1 MAQSSTNRDRPRSP
15 QDTAAE
21 ALEDVQRPSLEPFHD
36 ADVQRLL
43 YGTDPAPGIV
53 AAEFRPPNRVL
64 LYQRDP
70 ESGETAVIERQFR
83 PWLVASDN
91 ARWQGFRPAPV
102 STPLAGEHPLGT
114 LVEFE
119 TWEQYRR
126 AMNLVPDRSPDVYA
140 TNAPVSQFLMASGVT
155 LFKEMA
161 FTDLRR
167 MQLDIETLGLD
178 PGVDDAEIIMVAI
191 KQGDH
196 EDLLMLETTEADLIA
211 RFVEVFTR
219 LDPDVIE
226 GHNLFNFDLPY
237 IIERARRH
245 NVPLPLGRDGSLIA
259 TSDSTQR
266 FRVGP
271 TSIPY
276 TMAHIH
282 GRHIVDTYQQIQRY
296 DAIGKLSS
304 YGLKNV
310 IRDLGLEREDR
321 VHVQGAAIA
330 EMWRSG
336 VRDRARLA
344 DYALDD
350 VRDVDV
356 LARIAVPTEF
366 YQTQIL
372 PMTFQRTT
380 ITGTGRKI
388 DDLMVRAYLSA
399 GHSLPKAQSPRP
411 YPGGFVEL
419 VESGVFGPVVKCDV
433 ESLYPSIMLAEQITS
448 ASDTLRAFPLLL
460 RDLTHRRLDAKQ
472 RVRTSRGSERA
483 LWDGLQASFKV
494 LINSFYGYLG
504 FGGGL
509 FNDFDAAEQVTLE
522 GQRLIQRVVAELRES
537 GALPIEV
544 DTDGVYFTP
553 PAHIATEDDEERF
566 VAEIGAR
573 ALPQGIRLAHDGR
586 YARMLSL
593 KIKTY
598 ALLDYDGSLTLKG
611 SALRSRK
618 MERVFLRFI
627 DQAARGFLSD
637 QRDEV
642 REVYFRIAE
651 ALLAHE
657 VEPSDISQWTMV
669 NARTLESQPRLNA
682 LLRANPGRWRAG
694 ERVEIYERQDG
705 SFGFIEDYARDENT
719 RTLLRK
725 LHDTAIRFE
734 DAFPSKAEF
743 DAFFP
748 LITPRTSLEAARE
761 AEVVEQLG
769 LFD

>member
-1 MAQSSTNRDRPRSP
+1 MAHLFHDIPHPP
-15 QDTAAE
+15 QDTAMRHHR
-21 ALEDVQRPSLEPFHD
+21 DDRHHDDPFD
-36 ADVQRLL
+36 DGDIQALL
-43 YGTDPAPGIV
+43 YGVDPTPGIV

-70 ESGETAVIERQFR
+70 ETGETRVIERQFR
-83 PWLVASDN
+83 PWLIATD
-91 ARWQGFRPAPV
+91 ATRWEGFRPGPV
-102 STPLAGEHPLGT
+102 VSQLSGNHPLNI

-126 AMNLVPDRSPDVYA
+126 AIQLMPERSQEVYF
-140 TNAPVSQFLMASGVT
+140 TNAPISQFLLASGVT

-178 PGVDDAEIIMVAI
+178 PTVDAAAIIMVAI
-191 KQGDH
+191 RQGTH
-196 EDLLMLETTEADLIA
+196 EELLMLDTSEADLIE

-226 GHNLFNFDLPY
+226 GHNLFNFDIPY
-237 IIERARRH
+237 IIERAHRH
-245 NVPLPLGRDGSLIA
+245 GVPLPLGRDGSVIA
-259 TSDSTQR
+259 TSDSVQR

-276 TMAHIH
+276 TLAHLH
-282 GRHIVDTYQQIQRY
+282 GRHIVDTYQQIQRF
-296 DAIGKLSS
+296 DAIGRLPS

-321 VHVQGAAIA
+321 VHVQGEAIA
-330 EMWRSG
+330 DMWRSG
-336 VRDRARLA
+336 LRDRERLA
-344 DYALDD
+344 DYAMDD

-388 DDLMVRAYLSA
+388 DDLMVRAYLAA
-399 GHSLPKAQSPRP
+399 GHSLPKAQTPRA

-419 VESGVFGPVVKCDV
+419 VESGVFGPIVKGDV

-448 ASDTLRAFPLLL
+448 VSDSLRAFPLLL
-460 RDLTHRRLDAKQ
+460 RDLTQRRLDAKQ
-472 RVRTSRGSERA
+472 RMRTTTGSERA
-483 LWDGLQASFKV
+483 LWDGLQSSFKV

-509 FNDFDAAEQVTLE
+509 FNDFDAAEKVTLE
-522 GQRLIQRVVAELRES
+522 GQRLIQRVVAELKS
-537 GALPIEV
+537 AGARPIEV

-553 PAHIATEDDEERF
+553 PPGVETEDDEERF
-566 VAEIGAR
+566 VGAIGSH
-573 ALPQGIRLAHDGR
+573 ALPASIRLAHDGR

-598 ALLDYDGSLTLKG
+598 ALLDYDGALTLKG

-618 MERVFLRFI
+618 MERIFQRFI
-627 DQAARGFLSD
+627 DQAARGLLSD
-637 QRDEV
+637 QRDAV
-642 REVYFRIAE
+642 REEYFRIAE
-651 ALLAHE
+651 ALLTHE
-657 VEPSDISQWTMV
+657 VPPSDISQWTMV
-669 NARTLESQPRLNA
+669 NARTLESQPRLHT
-682 LLRANPGRWRAG
+682 LLRAHPGRWRAG

-705 SFGFIEDYARDENT
+705 SFGFVEDYAQDENT

-734 DAFPSKAEF
+734 DAFSSSAEF
-743 DAFFP
+743 EAFFP
-748 LITPRTSLEAARE
+748 LITPRTRLDVARE
-761 AEVVEQLG
+761 MKAVEQLG
-769 LFD
+769 LF

>member
-1 MAQSSTNRDRPRSP
+1 MDHVSQDLTQRQ
-15 QDTAAE
+15 QDTALDNVA
-21 ALEDVQRPSLEPFHD
+21 RSPFGE
-36 ADVQRLL
+36 ADVQALL
-43 YGTDPAPGIV
+43 YGMDPTEGIV
-53 AAEFRPPNRVL
+53 AIEFRPPNRVR
-64 LYQRDP
+64 LYQRDLD
-70 ESGETAVIERQFR
+70 SGETRTVERQFR
-83 PWLVASDN
+83 PWLIATDP
-91 ARWQGFRPAPV
+91 ARWEGFRPTPV
-102 STPLAGEHPLGT
+102 VTALAGSHPLGA

-119 TWEQYRR
+119 TWDQYRR
-126 AMNLVPDRSPDVYA
+126 AIQLMPERSQDVYS
-140 TNAPVSQFLMASGVT
+140 TNAPVSQFLMASGIT
-155 LFKEMA
+155 LFKGMA

-167 MQLDIETLGLD
+167 MQFDIETLGLD
-178 PGVDDAEIIMVAI
+178 PSVDDAQIIMVAI
-191 KQGDH
+191 KQGEH
-196 EDLLMLETTEADLIA
+196 EELLMLETTEAELIE
-211 RFVEVFTR
+211 RFVEVFRR

-226 GHNLFNFDLPY
+226 GHNLFNFDIPY

-245 NVPLPLGRDGSLIA
+245 NVSLPLGRDGSLIT
-259 TSDSTQR
+259 TSTSTQR

-276 TMAHIH
+276 TMAHVH
-282 GRHIVDTYQQIQRY
+282 GRHIVDTYQQIQRF
-296 DAIGKLSS
+296 DAIGRLPS

-310 IRDLGLEREDR
+310 IRDLGLERDDR

-330 EMWRSG
+330 DMWRSG
-336 VRDRARLA
+336 VRTRERLA
-344 DYALDD
+344 DYAMDD

-372 PMTFQRTT
+372 PMSFQRTT

-399 GHSLPKAQSPRP
+399 GHSLPKAKSPRA

-419 VESGVFGPVVKCDV
+419 VESGVFGPIVKCDV

-448 ASDTLRAFPLLL
+448 DADTLRAFPLLL
-460 RDLTHRRLDAKQ
+460 RDLTQRRLDAKH
-472 RVRTSRGSERA
+472 RVRTSTGAERA

-522 GQRLIQRVVAELRES
+522 GQRLIQRVVAELRAS

-553 PAHIATEDDEERF
+553 PAGVTNEDEEEQF

-573 ALPQGIRLAHDGR
+573 ALPAGIRLAHDGR

-618 MERVFLRFI
+618 MERIFLRFI
-627 DQAARGFLSD
+627 DRAARGFLSD
-637 QRDEV
+637 ERDAV
-642 REVYFRIAE
+642 REEYFRIAE
-651 ALLAHE
+651 ALRAHE
-657 VEPSDISQWTMV
+657 IEPTDISQWTMV

-682 LLRANPGRWRAG
+682 LLRAHPGRWRAG

-705 SFGFIEDYARDENT
+705 SFAFIEDYARDENT

-734 DAFPSKAEF
+734 DAFSSKAEF
-743 DAFFP
+743 AACFP
-748 LITPRTSLEAARE
+748 AITPHTSLEAARE

-769 LFD
+769 LF

>member
-1 MAQSSTNRDRPRSP
+1 MSRSPSDRSPSP
-15 QDTAAE
+15 QDTAPG
-21 ALEDVQRPSLEPFHD
+21 QRAFGE
-36 ADVQRLL
+36 ADVQALL
-43 YGTDPAPGIV
+43 YGVDPTPGIV
-53 AAEFRPPNRVL
+53 AAEFRPPNRVI
-64 LYQRDP
+64 LYQRDLDTGTTRP
-70 ESGETAVIERQFR
+70 IERQFR
-83 PWLVASDN
+83 PWLIATDAS
-91 ARWQGFRPAPV
+91 RWDGFRPGPV
-102 STPLAGEHPLGT
+102 VSRLAGPHPLRM

-119 TWEQYRR
+119 TWDQYRR
-126 AMNLVPDRSPDVYA
+126 AIQLVPERSQDVYS
-140 TNAPVSQFLMASGVT
+140 TNAPVSQFLMASGLT
-155 LFKEMA
+155 LFKDMA

-167 MQLDIETLGLD
+167 MQLDLETLSLD
-178 PGVDDAEIIMVAI
+178 PTADDAEIIMIAI

-196 EDLLMLETTEADLIA
+196 EELLMLETTEADLLE
-211 RFVEVFTR
+211 RFVEVFR
-219 LDPDVIE
+219 WLDPDVIE
-226 GHNLFNFDLPY
+226 GHNLFNFDVPY
-237 IIERARRH
+237 ILERARR
-245 NVPLPLGRDGSLIA
+245 NDVPLPLGRDGSFVT
-259 TSDSTQR
+259 TSTTTQR

-276 TMAHIH
+276 SLAHIH
-282 GRHIVDTYQQIQRY
+282 GRHIVDTYQQIQRF
-296 DAIGKLSS
+296 DAVGKLSS

-330 EMWRSG
+330 DMWRSG
-336 VRDRARLA
+336 ERDRAKLA

-366 YQTQIL
+366 YQSQIL

-399 GHSLPKAQSPRP
+399 GHSLPKAQSPRA

-419 VESGVFGPVVKCDV
+419 VESGVFGPIVKCDV

-448 ASDTLRAFPLLL
+448 ASDILRAFPLLL
-460 RDLTHRRLDAKQ
+460 RDLTRRRLEAKQ
-472 RVRTSRGSERA
+472 RVRTSTGAERA
-483 LWDGLQASFKV
+483 LQDGLQASFKV

-522 GQRLIQRVVAELRES
+522 GQRLIQRVVAELRAS

-553 PAHIATEDDEERF
+553 PAGIATEEDEERF

-573 ALPQGIRLAHDGR
+573 ALPPGIRLAHDGR

-618 MERVFLRFI
+618 MERIFLRFI

-637 QRDEV
+637 ERDQV
-642 REVYFRIAE
+642 REEYFRIAE

-657 VEPSDISQWTMV
+657 ISPSDVSQWTMV

-682 LLRANPGRWRAG
+682 LLRAHPGRWRAG

-705 SFGFIEDYARDENT
+705 SFGFIEDYAQDENT

-734 DAFPSKAEF
+734 DAFASKAEF

-748 LITPRTSLEAARE
+748 LITPRTSLEVARE

>member
-1 MAQSSTNRDRPRSP
+1 MPANPDQHDDAAQH
-15 QDTAAE
+15 TASDLSVA
-21 ALEDVQRPSLEPFHD
+21 APAPFGEDDIQT
-36 ADVQRLL
+36 LL
-43 YGTDPAPGIV
+43 YGRDTTPGIV
-53 AAEFRPPNRVL
+53 AIEFRPPNRVIIF
-64 LYQRDP
+64 QRDLQTGATRRY
-70 ESGETAVIERQFR
+70 EEQFR
-83 PWLVASDN
+83 PWLIATDAS
-91 ARWQGFRPAPV
+91 RWEGFRPAPRI
-102 STPLAGEHPLGT
+102 TQLGGGLPLGT
-114 LVEFE
+114 LVEFDS
-119 TWEQYRR
+119 WDQYRR
-126 AMNLVPDRSPDVYA
+126 AIQMLPERTQEVYFS
-140 TNAPVSQFLMASGVT
+140 NAPASQILLASGKT

-178 PGVDDAEIIMVAI
+178 PMVDEAEIIMFAI
-191 KQGDH
+191 KQG
-196 EDLLMLETTEADLIA
+196 EEELLLMQESSEAELIS
-211 RFVEVFTR
+211 RFVREFQR

-226 GHNLFNFDLPY
+226 GHNLFNFDIPY
-237 IIERARRH
+237 IIERARR
-245 NVPLPLGRDGSLIA
+245 NGVPLPLGRDGSSIT
-259 TSDSTQR
+259 TSESTQR

-276 TMAHIH
+276 SLAHLH

-296 DAIGKLSS
+296 DAIGKLPS

-310 IRDLGLEREDR
+310 MRDLGLEREDR
-321 VHVQGAAIA
+321 VHVKGAEIA
-330 EMWRSG
+330 DLWRSG

-350 VRDVDV
+350 VRDVEV

-372 PMTFQRTT
+372 PMTFQRST

-388 DDLMVRAYLSA
+388 DDLMVRAYLAA
-399 GHSLPKAQSPRP
+399 GHSLPKAKSPRA

-433 ESLYPSIMLAEQITS
+433 ESLYPSIMLADQIT
-448 ASDTLRAFPLLL
+448 ATSDTLRAFPLLL
-460 RDLTHRRLDAKQ
+460 RELTQRRLDAKQ
-472 RVRTSRGSERA
+472 RVRTSAGAERA

-509 FNDFDAAEQVTLE
+509 FNDFDAAEQVTLV
-522 GQRLIQRVVAELRES
+522 GQRLIQQVVGELRSS

-553 PAHIATEDDEERF
+553 PSTVATLDEEEAF
-566 VAEIGAR
+566 IAEIGAR
-573 ALPQGIRLAHDGR
+573 ALPPGIRLAHDGR
-586 YARMLSL
+586 YQRMLSL

-611 SALRSRK
+611 SSLRNRK
-618 MERVFLRFI
+618 MERLFLRFI
-627 DQAARGFLSD
+627 DRAARGFLND
-637 QRDEV
+637 ERDAVRDE
-642 REVYFRIAE
+642 YFRIAE
-651 ALLAHE
+651 SLLAHDIS
-657 VEPSDISQWTMV
+657 PSDISQWTMV
-669 NARTLESQPRLNA
+669 NARTLESQPRLHT
-682 LLRANPGRWRAG
+682 LLRAHPGRWRTG

-705 SFGFIEDYARDENT
+705 SFGFLADYAQDENT
-719 RTLLRK
+719 QILLRK
-725 LHDTAIRFE
+725 LHDAAVRFE
-734 DAFPSKAEF
+734 DAFRSPAEF

-748 LITPRTSLEAARE
+748 LITLRTSIEVAKE

-769 LFD
+769 LFG

>member
-1 MAQSSTNRDRPRSP
+1 DRSHSP
-15 QDTAAE
+15 QDTAPDYRVFGE
-21 ALEDVQRPSLEPFHD
+21 
-36 ADVQRLL
+36 ADVQTLL
-43 YGTDPAPGIV
+43 YGVDPTPGIV
-53 AAEFRPPNRVL
+53 AAEFRPPNRVI
-64 LYQRDP
+64 LYQRDL
-70 ESGETAVIERQFR
+70 ESGATRPIERQFR
-83 PWLVASDN
+83 PWLIATD
-91 ARWQGFRPAPV
+91 ATRWEGFRPGPV
-102 STPLAGEHPLGT
+102 VSRLAGPHPLQM

-119 TWEQYRR
+119 TWDQYRR
-126 AMNLVPDRSPDVYA
+126 AVQLVPDRSPEVYF
-140 TNAPVSQFLMASGVT
+140 TNAPISQFLMASGVT
-155 LFKEMA
+155 LFKDMA

-167 MQLDIETLGLD
+167 MQLDIETLSLD
-178 PGVDDAEIIMVAI
+178 PTTDDADIIMFAI
-191 KQGDH
+191 RQGDD
-196 EDLLMLETTEADLIA
+196 EALLMLETTEADLLE
-211 RFVEVFTR
+211 RFVEVFR
-219 LDPDVIE
+219 QFDPDVIE

-237 IIERARRH
+237 IIERARR
-245 NVPLPLGRDGSLIA
+245 NSVPLALGRDGSLIT
-259 TSDSTQR
+259 TSETTQR

-276 TMAHIH
+276 SMAHIH
-282 GRHIVDTYQQIQRY
+282 GRHIVDTYQQIQRF
-296 DAIGKLSS
+296 DAVGKLSS

-310 IRDLGLEREDR
+310 IRDMGLEREDR

-336 VRDRARLA
+336 ERDRAKLA

-366 YQTQIL
+366 YQSQIL

-399 GHSLPKAQSPRP
+399 GHSLPKAQSPRA

-448 ASDTLRAFPLLL
+448 ASDILRAFPLLL
-460 RDLTHRRLDAKQ
+460 RDLTRRRLEAKQ
-472 RVRTSRGSERA
+472 RVRTSTGAERA
-483 LWDGLQASFKV
+483 LQDGLQASFKV

-509 FNDFDAAEQVTLE
+509 FNDFDAAEQVTLQ

-553 PAHIATEDDEERF
+553 PAGIATEEDEERF

-573 ALPQGIRLAHDGR
+573 ALPPGIRLAHDGR

-618 MERVFLRFI
+618 MERIFLRFI

-637 QRDEV
+637 ERDQV
-642 REVYFRIAE
+642 REEYFRIAE

-657 VEPSDISQWTMV
+657 IPPSDVSQWTMV

-682 LLRANPGRWRAG
+682 LLRAHPGRWRAG

-734 DAFPSKAEF
+734 DAFASKAEF